1 MPAGANVHVANE
13 TTLELDAL
21 RRLSPLR
28 LMRKSRVVRNSR
40 SQRSAMKRRTAS
52 SFSFIEPMKTLRVGD
67 QPTGDWLYEMKFDG
81 YQVSLGSG
89 SVFFELRQN

>member
-1 MPAGANVHVANE
+1 
-13 TTLELDAL
+13 
-21 RRLSPLR
+21 
-28 LMRKSRVVRNSR
+28 
-40 SQRSAMKRRTAS
+40 MKQRTAS

-67 QPTGDWLYEMKFDG
+67 LPTCNWLYEKKFDG